1 MSTEQLGLF
10 ADEQAEAAAAAKAE
24 AVAVWHRAADRALAA
39 AILTGQPFDAHTLT
53 EQGLPDPPRPRLM
66 SSLFSSA
73 HRSGRIARVGYHPS
87 RRATCG
93 AVVAVWQ
100 GTEAGQRQ
108 ARHLL
113 DQDQADQ

>member
-1 MSTEQLGLF
+1 MSAEQLGLF
-10 ADEQAEAAAAAKAE
+10 ADAHAEAAAAAEAE
-24 AVAVWHRAADRALAA
+24 AVASWQRAADRALAA
-39 AILTGQPFDAHTLT
+39 AILTGRPFDAHTLT

-66 SSLFSSA
+66 SALFTSA

-100 GTEAGQRQ
+100 GTDTGQQHAR
-108 ARHLL
+108 RHLEES
-113 DQDQADQ
+113 QP

>member
-1 MSTEQLGLF
+1 MSAEQLGLF

-24 AVAVWHRAADRALAA
+24 AVTAWHRQAERALAA

-66 SSLFSSA
+66 SALFTSA

-100 GTEAGQRQ
+100 GTDAGQQ
-108 ARHLL
+108 HARRLL
-113 DQDQADQ
+113 EDDQP

>member
-1 MSTEQLGLF
+1 MSAEQLGLF
-10 ADEQAEAAAAAKAE
+10 ADANAEAAAAAQAE
-24 AVAVWHRAADRALAA
+24 AVTAWHRAADRALAA

-66 SSLFSSA
+66 SALFTSA

-100 GTEAGQRQ
+100 GTEAGQQ
-108 ARHLL
+108 HARRLL
-113 DQDQADQ
+113 EDDQP

>member
-1 MSTEQLGLF
+1 MSAEQLGLF
-10 ADEQAEAAAAAKAE
+10 ADANAEAAAAAE
-24 AVAVWHRAADRALAA
+24 AAAVTDWHRHADRALSA

-66 SSLFSSA
+66 SALFTSA

-100 GTEAGQRQ
+100 GTEAGQQ
-108 ARHLL
+108 HARRLL
-113 DQDQADQ
+113 EDDQP